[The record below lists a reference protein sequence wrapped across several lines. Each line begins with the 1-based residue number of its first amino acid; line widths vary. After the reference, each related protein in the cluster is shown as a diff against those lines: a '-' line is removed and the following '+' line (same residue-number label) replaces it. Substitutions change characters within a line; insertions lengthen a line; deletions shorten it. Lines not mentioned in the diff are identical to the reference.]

1 MKKICIISQRY
12 PCKETPSVHV
22 FVQKL
27 AWAMA
32 DQGVEVMVISPVP
45 VWSLKMRSVPEVY
58 EERTSSGNP
67 IKVYRPRFLYAGE
80 KKIGPIRLSHISADT
95 MTKVCA
101 ATVRKYQLNPD
112 AFYGHFICVAGICA
126 CRLGKMFHKS
136 SFIAYGESTD
146 WSVNNFGLEQVRK
159 ETAICN
165 GFVAVS
171 SSNKKRLVEHKI
183 ASDAKVGVFVNAV
196 NPAVFYPRDKKE
208 ARKKYKLPDDA
219 FIVSYVGQFTERKG
233 ITRLIKAV
241 NQCTEVKLICAGT
254 GKQAP
259 DSKNVLFCERIAPQ
273 DVPEFLCASD
283 VFVLPTQNEGCS
295 NAVLEAVAC
304 GLPVVSSDRDF
315 NLDILDTGHA
325 VLINPDSVKEIA
337 EAITFLHE
345 NADCRKKMSE
355 YAVKKAACFTLQER
369 ARKILAWMDDAES
382 F

>member
-1 MKKICIISQRY
+1 
-12 PCKETPSVHV
+12 
-22 FVQKL
+22 
-27 AWAMA
+27 
-32 DQGVEVMVISPVP
+32 
-45 VWSLKMRSVPEVY
+45 
-58 EERTSSGNP
+58 
-67 IKVYRPRFLYAGE
+67 
-80 KKIGPIRLSHISADT
+80 
-95 MTKVCA
+95 
-101 ATVRKYQLNPD
+101 
-112 AFYGHFICVAGICA
+112 
-126 CRLGKMFHKS
+126 MFHKS

-208 ARKKYKLPDDA
+208 ARRKYKLPDDA

-241 NQCTEVKLICAGT
+241 DQCTEVKVICAGT
-254 GKQAP
+254 GKQVP

-273 DVPEFLCASD
+273 EVPEFLCASD

-325 VLINPDSVKEIA
+325 VLINPDSVKEIV

-355 YAVKKAACFTLQER
+355 YAVKKAVCFTLQER